1 MAEMKV
7 CCHAEATQEEIEDI
21 KPATEEALKR
31 AEMTEAT
38 ERAVERELQRWR
50 EKEQKKA
57 AEAAADVRVINAQ
70 LLY

>member
-7 CCHAEATQEEIEDI
+7 CCHVEATQEEIEDI
-21 KPATEEALKR
+21 KSAIEEALKR

-38 ERAVERELQRWR
+38 KRAVAGELQRWR
-50 EKEQKKA
+50 EQEQKKA

>member
-7 CCHAEATQEEIEDI
+7 CCHVEATQEEIEDI
-21 KPATEEALKR
+21 KSATEEALKR
-31 AEMTEAT
+31 A
-38 ERAVERELQRWR
+38 VEGELQRWR
-50 EKEQKKA
+50 EQEQKKA